1 MEQGFI
7 APISTYLLT
16 ASVVRRDRE
25 GKSGPCVC
33 RWLMNWIRVAVSI
46 GDDPDIHA
54 LAEGL
59 DVRVAEAIG
68 LVVGV
73 LCKCPAHV
81 PDGKFRDI
89 PASLVERWA
98 GWQGERG
105 VFDREFRDAFLNAEG
120 VWVSWE
126 KHNGAAMRDAEAA
139 RQRAAE
145 YRRRNAE
152 RLLESTPN
160 GTANGTAN
168 GSLLRT
174 NERTNQTTGG
184 RTRQAAK
191 TADANAPWCVECQGV
206 VVSQPNGLPKK
217 VHAPECSRA

>member
-1 MEQGFI
+1 MWGFD
-7 APISTYLLT
+7 
-16 ASVVRRDRE
+16 V
-25 GKSGPCVC
+25 
-33 RWLMNWIRVAVSI
+33 NWIRVAVAI

-81 PDGKFRDI
+81 PDGKFLDI

-120 VWVSWE
+120 VWVAWE
-126 KHNGAAMRDAEAA
+126 KHNGTAMRDAEAA

-152 RLLESTPN
+152 RLLEDSAN
-160 GTANGTAN
+160 GTANGTGE
-168 GSLLRT
+168 GSPLRT
-174 NERTNQTTGG
+174 NERTNLTTFG
-184 RTRQAAK
+184 RKRGKHEPPA
-191 TADANAPWCVECQGV
+191 ANAPWCVECQGV
-206 VVSQPNGLPKK
+206 VVQQANGLPKK
-217 VHAPECSRA
+217 IHTPECSRAK

>member
-1 MEQGFI
+1 
-7 APISTYLLT
+7 
-16 ASVVRRDRE
+16 
-25 GKSGPCVC
+25 
-33 RWLMNWIRVAVSI
+33 MNWIRVAVSI
-46 GDDPDIHA
+46 GDDPDLHA

-59 DVRVAEAIG
+59 GIRVAEAIG

-81 PDGKFRDI
+81 PDGKFLDI

-98 GWQGERG
+98 GWEGERG
-105 VFDREFRDAFLNAEG
+105 TFDREFRDAFLNAEG
-120 VWVSWE
+120 VWAAWD

-152 RLLESTPN
+152 RLLESSEN
-160 GTANGTAN
+160 GTANGSGD

-174 NERTNQTTGG
+174 NERTNLTTGG
-184 RTRQAAK
+184 RKRRLNGEPPA
-191 TADANAPWCVECQGV
+191 ANAPWCVECQGV
-206 VVSQPNGLPKK
+206 VVTQPNGLPKK